1 MCFPLKVCGDKT
13 GILCMWLPGRIKD
26 VGFIV
31 VGHRGTDEENEG
43 VDGKE
48 NLAEHGDSFA
58 CR

>member
-1 MCFPLKVCGDKT
+1 MCDKT

-31 VGHRGTDEENEG
+31 VGHRGTNEENEG
-43 VDGKE
+43 IDSE
-48 NLAEHGDSFA
+48 EDFTEHGDSFA